1 MTAAEKRDV
10 DFERWR
16 AGPGRPHHAD
26 GGALRPRSVT
36 DIIRSNL
43 FTRFNALLGA
53 LCVAVLLSGQWKDAL
68 FGGVLIANTAI
79 GILQELRSRQ
89 KLAQLAL
96 LSQPAVRVRRSG
108 AVANVAVSELV
119 VGDLIELAAGD
130 QITVDGVVE
139 TSDSLDVDESLLS
152 GEAEAVAKAAGST
165 VMSGTFVVAGGGTY
179 RATHV
184 GADAYAHRLAA
195 EAKRFEPT
203 RSQLRAGIDTIL
215 RYVGWAIA
223 PISLLLLVNQL
234 STGASVAKAVVFSAG
249 GVVGMVPEGL
259 VLLASVAM
267 ATGAMRLAK
276 QKALVQEL
284 TATETLARIDVL
296 CLDKTGTL
304 TTGKPH
310 FERIEMLTVD
320 ADAFSA
326 LGALAAAD
334 PAPNATLRAISAACH
349 VPDEWHASKVVPFS
363 SARKWAAATFD
374 GRGTWYLGAPD
385 VLLSRT
391 ASEQSALQLAAERA
405 AAGYRVL
412 LLASAPHA
420 LNDTELP
427 EDLLPVA
434 LVLLAEE
441 IQDDARATLNFFAQQ
456 GITVKVMSG
465 DQDATVTAVAKQ
477 LGLPNAECSIDARKL
492 ADDAVELRQA
502 MEKCTV
508 FGRTSPHQ
516 KQAMVAALQANGHT
530 VAMIGDGVNDVL
542 ALKQADIGIAMGS
555 GSGAARAI
563 AHLVL
568 VDNRL
573 PTLPSI
579 VREGRRLIGNVER
592 LANLFVTK
600 TIYAMLLAIAVGI
613 ADLPFPFLPRHLTL
627 IGALTIGIPAFLL
640 SMEST
645 SDRVRTDFIGRVLR
659 FAIPAGF
666 AAAIATFVVYFTTLE
681 YQHGSLDNARSMA
694 TLALYCVATS
704 ALVFLSSPLNAFRG
718 VSIAMMLASF
728 VATVVI
734 ASLETFFG
742 FALPSPIMFIPSA
755 LVVVVTVVVMKRL
768 VDKLAASPASPGG
781 GFSTLH
787 NKPLTW
793 RLVFTRV
800 GTRNALVAVVLVIG
814 GWWLFFGMLEDVVTR
829 DPLVEVD
836 VMIHDAL
843 QRMRFPML
851 DSLMVAMSE
860 LGDAAVTVP
869 VIFVVLGWFVWRRQ
883 LRSALY
889 WVAAVGLAQVFV
901 ETVKFVIR
909 RPRPVLMYD
918 GVNSFS
924 FPSNHATLSVVT
936 YGFLAFFVAR
946 SFSNAWRR
954 RTAMTAGLLIFL
966 ISFSRLYL
974 GVHWFSD
981 VAAGVSFGIACIA
994 TAALLYHVGEDRQV
1008 HTRSLAI
1015 AAMVTFCLS
1024 AAVYIFMQ
1032 HGADMI
1038 RYSAKAM
1045 S

>member
-1 MTAAEKRDV
+1 M
-10 DFERWR
+10 
-16 AGPGRPHHAD
+16 
-26 GGALRPRSVT
+26 
-36 DIIRSNL
+36 
-43 FTRFNALLGA
+43 
-53 LCVAVLLSGQWKDAL
+53 
-68 FGGVLIANTAI
+68 
-79 GILQELRSRQ
+79 
-89 KLAQLAL
+89 
-96 LSQPAVRVRRSG
+96 VRVRAGTLNSG
-108 AVANVAVSELV
+108 
-119 VGDLIELAAGD
+119 
-130 QITVDGVVE
+130 
-139 TSDSLDVDESLLS
+139 
-152 GEAEAVAKAAGST
+152 
-165 VMSGTFVVAGGGTY
+165 Y

-215 RYVGWAIA
+215 RYIGWAIA

-310 FERIEMLTVD
+310 FERVEILSPD
-320 ADAFSA
+320 ANALNA
-326 LGALAAAD
+326 LGALAASD

-349 VPDEWHASKVVPFS
+349 VPDGWQASKVVPFS

-385 VLLSRT
+385 VLLSRIV
-391 ASEQSALQLAAERA
+391 SKERSLQLAAERA

-412 LLASAPHA
+412 LLASASTRYA
-420 LNDTELP
+420 LSDTAMPGGLQ
-427 EDLLPVA
+427 PVA
-434 LVLLAEE
+434 LVLLGEE
-441 IQDDARATLNFFAQQ
+441 IRDDAHAALDFFAKQ
-456 GITVKVMSG
+456 GITVKVISG
-465 DQDATVTAVAKQ
+465 DQDATVAAVAKQ
-477 LGLPNAECSIDARKL
+477 VGLPDAECSIDARKL
-492 ADDAVELRQA
+492 ADDAVELGQV
-502 MEKCTV
+502 MEKYTV

-555 GSGAARAI
+555 GSGAARTI

-579 VREGRRLIGNVER
+579 VSEGRRIIGNVER

-613 ADLPFPFLPRHLTL
+613 ADLLFPFLPRHLTL

-645 SDRVRTDFIGRVLR
+645 GDRVHTDFIGRVLR

-666 AAAIATFVVYFTTLE
+666 AAAIATFVAYFTMLE

-704 ALVFLSSPLNAFRG
+704 TLVLLSSPLNAFRG
-718 VSIAMMLASF
+718 ASIAMMLASF
-728 VATVVI
+728 VAVI
-734 ASLETFFG
+734 VMAPLQTFFG

-755 LVVVVTVVVMKRL
+755 LVVMVTVVGMKRL
-768 VDKLAASPASPGG
+768 IDKLAAPATLPSS

-787 NKPLTW
+787 NTPLTW
-793 RLVFTRV
+793 RLLFTRV
-800 GTRNALVAVVLVIG
+800 GMRNVLAAVVLAIG
-814 GWWLFFGMLEDVVTR
+814 GLWIFFGMLEDVVTR

-836 VMIHDAL
+836 VTIHDML
-843 QRMRFPML
+843 QHMRFPML

-909 RPRPVLMYD
+909 RPRPVSMYD

-954 RTAMTAGLLIFL
+954 RTAMASGLLIFL

-981 VAAGVSFGIACIA
+981 VAAGVSFGVACIA
-994 TAALLYHVGEDRQV
+994 TAALLHHVGDDKQV
-1008 HTRSLAI
+1008 HSRSLAVS
-1015 AAMVTFCLS
+1015 AMVAFCLS

-1038 RYSAKAM
+1038 RYSAKVM
-1045 S
+1045 P